1 MKKAP
6 KRAQE
11 PNKYQHLITQLLTLF
26 FSGTYISSHDM
37 LSIASKLD
45 FEMPS
50 KNRELILK
58 NLFLHCDENDKLEKL
73 YDEFIFLLQQRVQAY
88 TALSQNYP
96 HIKEVSILWI
106 QKATTIIRLLQQ
118 QKRSNPYE

>member
-45 FEMPS
+45 FELPS

-58 NLFLHCDENDKLEKL
+58 NLFLHCDENDKLEQL
-73 YDEFIFLLQQRVQAY
+73 YTQLIHLLQERVQAY
-88 TALSQNYP
+88 NTVSQNYP
-96 HIKEVSILWI
+96 HIKEVSNLWI
-106 QKATTIIRLLQQ
+106 QKALTLIKLLQQ
-118 QKRSNPYE
+118 QKRGNPYE